1 MVEERLTGLALL
13 HVHKNIPIEAD
24 EVITRFGRRPAEQ
37 TKTAS
42 TSVPLATTTTTAVN
56 NAATV
61 TLTPAAAAVTS
72 ASAKHTTT
80 VNTATP
86 TNTTTVVATILVAVA
101 AATVTT
107 AAILTKHPRTITPTP
122 DTATVGARPPT
133 SRTSTVTTQT
143 EPPEIT
149 IPETRL
155 LTVPPPTVLIPVCPS
170 CSFNPLLTPKTP
182 FLYFPPPPPRPRLPT
197 PPPMPPTPPSTEPT
211 PKKATANTLLQ
222 PTFRWQDVNH
232 RQVRAGKYYRISP
245 TVRCHPGPNVGRNGR
260 MKDINDQIII
270 DYLNEQ
276 EYPVN
281 ETIRIKNRKGETTSM
296 MLISLDRKYKSIYNV
311 KKIIGLD
318 VVIEPLKPKGENVQC
333 HRCQRYGHVQK
344 YCNAQFKC
352 MKCAEEHS
360 THECPKERTSTPKC
374 AKCGGEHISIWR
386 NCPTKRKIF
395 AAYSPPKAEIDEN
408 ELDIIMNGNTPTLC
422 AGDFNS
428 KNKNWKCKSDNKK
441 RKDLAKYTENRNLT
455 VIAPTEPTHIPSNG
469 NADIL
474 DIAIIK
480 NITENIDCEILE
492 HLNSDHY
499 PVIIEI
505 SNSSIVKDSK
515 IELHDINQFKQ
526 NIKIPQQ
533 EIRSIEDLEKAVEDF
548 EKEIITAWEKSK
560 YTVKPRSQRIPQEI
574 ILKIQKTQT
583 QKTLPTHSI
592 TPNKTRIEQNA
603 TRSKRKITRKA
614 KRIVGPQTGKNK

>member
-1 MVEERLTGLALL
+1 MPKSEYSNQDIETVKQLATDYTLLLDNTPVSVVVNEYRLWMVKWQRSQDMPQSISDLILNCDIEMYPNIRKFLCIMATLPVSIATAERSFSTLRRIKSWLRAAMVEERLTGLALL

-24 EVITRFGRRPAEQ
+24 EVITRFGRRQ
-37 TKTAS
+37 
-42 TSVPLATTTTTAVN
+42 
-56 NAATV
+56 
-61 TLTPAAAAVTS
+61 
-72 ASAKHTTT
+72 
-80 VNTATP
+80 
-86 TNTTTVVATILVAVA
+86 
-101 AATVTT
+101 
-107 AAILTKHPRTITPTP
+107 
-122 DTATVGARPPT
+122 
-133 SRTSTVTTQT
+133 
-143 EPPEIT
+143 
-149 IPETRL
+149 
-155 LTVPPPTVLIPVCPS
+155 
-170 CSFNPLLTPKTP
+170 
-182 FLYFPPPPPRPRLPT
+182 
-197 PPPMPPTPPSTEPT
+197 
-211 PKKATANTLLQ
+211 
-222 PTFRWQDVNH
+222 
-232 RQVRAGKYYRISP
+232 
-245 TVRCHPGPNVGRNGR
+245 
-260 MKDINDQIII
+260 DINDQIII

-374 AKCGGEHISIWR
+374 AKKDRQDRQGGGVAILIKKDFKHYPYPNTID
-386 NCPTKRKIF
+386 NRKIETT
-395 AAYSPPKAEIDEN
+395 AYSPPKAEIDEN